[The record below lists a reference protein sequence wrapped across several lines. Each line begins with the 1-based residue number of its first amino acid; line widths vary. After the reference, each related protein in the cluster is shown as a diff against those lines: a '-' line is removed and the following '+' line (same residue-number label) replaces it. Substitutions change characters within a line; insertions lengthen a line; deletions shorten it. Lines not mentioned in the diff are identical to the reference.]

1 MFSRIFIERPKL
13 AMVVSIVI
21 SFAGLLCMQNIPVAE
36 YPEIAPPSIMLI
48 ANYPG
53 ASAEEIA
60 DTIAAPLEAE
70 MNGLENLLYFSSES
84 NDSGSYQL
92 TIKFKS
98 GTDDDIAQVNVQ
110 NALKR
115 AEPKL
120 PTEVV
125 KLGVNV
131 IKRSGDILGV
141 FAFSKENGNAQD
153 MVELGNFIRANIKDE
168 LARVDGISQVDIM
181 GASDYSMRVWIDP
194 LRMAE
199 YNMTTTEIQTAIAAQ
214 NIQAAAGSVGNEGSS
229 EYLQMKV
236 NARGRLKTQAEFEEI
251 IVRTSD
257 DGRVVKLKDVAKV
270 ELGAEY
276 YYWGAK
282 ENGRPSVAVAI
293 YRNSDANAI
302 EVMNAATAK
311 LEELKK
317 FFPEGVFYKMG
328 YDPTQYIRQTMEEIW
343 VTLLITLILV
353 VVITYIFLQNWRA
366 TLIPALT
373 IPVSILGTFIFL
385 APLGF
390 SMNLLTMFAL
400 ILVIGSLVD
409 DAIVVV
415 ENVIRLMEEENL
427 PPKEAAIKTMEQ
439 ITGAIIATTLV
450 TVAIFAPVGF
460 YGGMVGTIYMQF
472 SVTMCIALCLSTFN
486 AMTLSPAL
494 CAILLKPAKQLK
506 FDIFKPFNILL
517 NGSRNIYLRLT
528 GFLVRRSFLT
538 AIIFAGVLAA
548 NYFMFNKINSSF
560 LPSEDKGV
568 FFCAVELQPGTT
580 LDQTVK
586 VTDQITNM
594 LFAGENKIDGVRQMT
609 TINGFSFFGGVG
621 ENMALA
627 FVALDEWEQRGPKGL
642 TVERILAEA
651 SKRTAAIPSASV
663 RNVIPPAIMGLGM
676 AGGGVSFMLQSREG
690 QSPSELEQA
699 SNKMMMYLNQNKDL
713 FTLGFTTY
721 NASSPQL
728 FLDVDRERAN
738 QLGVPNNVI
747 FSTLQTQLSAAYV
760 NDFNLNGFTFKVK
773 VQSEADQRA
782 TLDTIGQLQI
792 PNKYGNMVPVSA
804 FATVH
809 PTVGPRVLPRFNQM
823 MSASFSAFLVPGIA
837 SGQAMRAIEE
847 YVEKELKGYKV
858 EWTDMSREEH
868 SNEGKLLPLM
878 ALALFFAYL
887 FLVGQYESWTMPLSV
902 IFSVAVATLGALLG
916 LFFMKMTLSIYA
928 QLGLIMLIGLAA
940 KNAILMAEFS
950 KQAREEGKDIY
961 EAAQNGGGVRYR
973 AVLMTAYSFV
983 IGVFPMVIAEG
994 AGAGSRLAIGNTTFW
1009 GMVLASVVGIVF
1021 VPPLWAMFEK
1031 MRIFCTPSARR
1042 RAAELKAK
1050 AEAQAA
1056 AQADG
1061 KE

>member
-21 SFAGLLCMQNIPVAE
+21 SFAGLLCMRSIPVAE

-48 ANYPG
+48 AHYPG

-84 NDSGSYQL
+84 NDSGTYQL
-92 TIKFKS
+92 TIKFQS

-125 KLGVNV
+125 KMGVNV

-141 FAFSKENGNAQD
+141 FAFSKKNGTAED

-199 YNMTTTEIQTAIAAQ
+199 FNMTTSEVQAAIAAQ

-229 EYLQMKV
+229 SYLQMKV
-236 NARGRLKTQAEFEEI
+236 NARGRLKTQEEFEEI

-257 DGRVVKLKDVAKV
+257 DGRIVKLKDVAKV

-282 ENGRPSVAVAI
+282 ENGNPSVAVAI

-302 EVMNAATAK
+302 QVMNAAEEK
-311 LEELKK
+311 LKELKR
-317 FFPEGVFYKMG
+317 FFPEGVTYKMG
-328 YDPTQYIRQTMEEIW
+328 YDPTQYIRQTMAEIW
-343 VTLLITLILV
+343 KTLIVTLLLV
-353 VVITYIFLQNWRA
+353 VAITYIFLQNWRA

-450 TVAIFAPVGF
+450 TVAIFAPIGF

-472 SVTMCIALCLSTFN
+472 SVTMCIALCLSTVN

-494 CAILLKPAKQLK
+494 CSILLKPAKPLK
-506 FDIFKPFNILL
+506 FDIFKPFNFAL
-517 NGSRNIYLRLT
+517 NGSRKIYLMMT
-528 GFLVRRSFLT
+528 GFLVRRSIIT
-538 AIIFAGVLAA
+538 AVIFAGILAA
-548 NYFMFNKINSSF
+548 NYFMFEKINSSF
-560 LPSEDKGV
+560 LPEEDKGV
-568 FFCAVELQPGTT
+568 LFCAVELQPGTT
-580 LDQTVK
+580 LEQTVG
-586 VTDQITNM
+586 VTDKITEM
-594 LFAGENKIDGVRQMT
+594 LFSGENKLDGVRQMT

-627 FVALDEWEQRGPKGL
+627 FVDLDAWEKRGPKGL
-642 TVERILAEA
+642 TVQRVMQEVT
-651 SKRTAAIPSASV
+651 KRTAMIPNASV

-676 AGGGVSFMLQSREG
+676 AGGGVSFMLQAREG
-690 QSPSELEQA
+690 QTPAELEQA
-699 SNKMMMYLNQNKDL
+699 ANMMTMYLNQNKEL

-738 QLGVPNNVI
+738 QMGVPNDVI
-747 FSTLQTQLSAAYV
+747 FSTLQTQLSAAYI

-773 VQSEADQRA
+773 VQSEAEQRTA
-782 TLDTIGQLQI
+782 LDTIEQLQV
-792 PNKYGNMVPVSA
+792 PNKHGNMVPVSA
-804 FATVH
+804 FAKIH
-809 PTVGPRVLPRFNQM
+809 PTVGPRVLTRFNQM
-823 MSASFSAFLVPGIA
+823 LSASFNGFLVPGVA
-837 SGQAMRAIEE
+837 SGQAMVAIED
-847 YVEKELKGYKV
+847 YVAKNLKGYKV
-858 EWTDMSREEH
+858 EWTDMSREERT
-868 SNEGKLLPLM
+868 NEGKLVPLM

-902 IFSVAVATLGALLG
+902 IFSVGVATLGAFLG
-916 LFFMKMTLSIYA
+916 LYFMGMTLSIYA

-961 EAAQNGGGVRYR
+961 ESAQSGGGVRYR

-983 IGVFPMVIAEG
+983 IGVFPMVVAEG

-1009 GMVLASVVGIVF
+1009 GMVLASLVGIVF
-1021 VPPLWAMFEK
+1021 VPPLWALFEK
-1031 MRIFCTPSARR
+1031 IRIACTPSARR

-1050 AEAQAA
+1050 AEAEAKQ
-1056 AQADG
+1056 
-1061 KE
+1061 